1 MKDIYPFLRKYIG
14 PVEMIVI
21 ILLLFGVCVF
31 LEHRESKQKQEQ
43 LMAELKAYT
52 EENIRINEEL
62 RKKKEYKEPI
72 VMDSIYAPFIVDSL
86 CRYKDSTYTTGYITL
101 TKYAPYQKL
110 CSTEDNYYMWVGVKE
125 IFPMGQ
131 LVQVNGIAENEELIQ
146 FHFRIVTEESLD
158 DMLSKLDST
167 LQSIKGVSLK

>member
-1 MKDIYPFLRKYIG
+1 MGKVYRFMKKYIG
-14 PVEMIVI
+14 PVEVVI
-21 ILLLFGVCVF
+21 ILFFMIIACYYLDYREKQQAREELL
-31 LEHRESKQKQEQ
+31 Q
-43 LMAELKAYT
+43 ELKAYT
-52 EENIRINEEL
+52 EENLRINEEL

-101 TKYAPYQKL
+101 TKYAPYQRL
-110 CSTEDNYYMWVGVKE
+110 CSTEENYYMWVGVKE